1 MDEQPKDL
9 TELAARLP
17 VSEVV
22 LARDEAAR
30 VAAELRELW
39 AGSLDGRAESAV
51 HHLVVGGWKLDGVLA
66 RLHRCAD
73 LIRSEA
79 ARRSADS

>member
-1 MDEQPKDL
+1 MDEQQTDL
-9 TELAARLP
+9 AGLARRLP
-17 VSEVV
+17 IEDIV
-22 LARDEAAR
+22 LGRDEAAR
-30 VAAELRELW
+30 VAAELRRLW

-73 LIRSEA
+73 LIRTEA
-79 ARRSADS
+79 ARRSAES